1 LSKGK
6 SSFKGQH
13 FKHPTPKKQTL
24 LLFLLFSFTSSSSWV
39 TFVAV
44 QNGIGLQSS
53 AIFFSW
59 NDAKPFVT
67 VGSGSGIIGDDEEG
81 KETDG
86 TTNCIDVNSNVNYQT
101 FSTIDEAVQYLTGK
115 HDNNYISD
123 SNGKKRKTSSITFP
137 TIK

>member
-1 LSKGK
+1 L
-6 SSFKGQH
+6 
-13 FKHPTPKKQTL
+13 KHSTPKKQSL

-67 VGSGSGIIGDDEEG
+67 VGSGSGIIGDG

-115 HDNNYISD
+115 HDNKYISD
-123 SNGKKRKTSSITFP
+123 SNGKKRKTSAISLT